1 MVLSFIP
8 KFEGKFDQ
16 LKNIG
21 SANTGPSY
29 LSETAP
35 FFSSNYDHVLKNYP
49 LFKPHMADW
58 KIALF
63 DDVFPI
69 ENEALKN
76 QPFVGFFRFIWVCN
90 SV

>member
-35 FFSSNYDHVLKNYP
+35 FFSSNYDHILKKLP
-49 LFKPHMADW
+49 SVQTSHGRL
-58 KIALF
+58 
-63 DDVFPI
+63 
-69 ENEALKN
+69 ENGS
-76 QPFVGFFRFIWVCN
+76 F
-90 SV
+90 